1 MCLKTGG
8 SHAGVMKL
16 VGEAISSA
24 SLDPDKKIVVLGIA
38 NWTTVSKNQE
48 LIKKNVQIILYL
60 FLKTR
65 LEFYVMVKKLNSFW
79 QKDEENE
86 LLDYSLMQTE
96 KSKSERSALLDPNHS
111 NFILVDNS
119 QINVY
124 GGEISFRGK
133 LESAISSY
141 VSKYHHKERSDDDG
155 STKTPIVILV
165 VEGNIKLKLFFFLK
179 SIQFFNRWA
188 QYVRN
193 SGKFSWKWFA
203 LRFYRG
209 KNLNYQSIKF

>member
-1 MCLKTGG
+1 
-8 SHAGVMKL
+8 
-16 VGEAISSA
+16 
-24 SLDPDKKIVVLGIA
+24 
-38 NWTTVSKNQE
+38 
-48 LIKKNVQIILYL
+48 
-60 FLKTR
+60 
-65 LEFYVMVKKLNSFW
+65 
-79 QKDEENE
+79 
-86 LLDYSLMQTE
+86 MQTE

-141 VSKYHHKERSDDDG
+141 VSKYHHKERSDYDG
-155 STKTPIVILV
+155 STKTTIVILV

-193 SGKFSWKWFA
+193 SGKFS
-203 LRFYRG
+203 
-209 KNLNYQSIKF
+209 

>member
-65 LEFYVMVKKLNSFW
+65 LEFYVMVKKLNSF
-79 QKDEENE
+79 
-86 LLDYSLMQTE
+86 
-96 KSKSERSALLDPNHS
+96 
-111 NFILVDNS
+111 
-119 QINVY
+119 
-124 GGEISFRGK
+124 
-133 LESAISSY
+133 
-141 VSKYHHKERSDDDG
+141 
-155 STKTPIVILV
+155 
-165 VEGNIKLKLFFFLK
+165 
-179 SIQFFNRWA
+179 
-188 QYVRN
+188 
-193 SGKFSWKWFA
+193 
-203 LRFYRG
+203 
-209 KNLNYQSIKF
+209 